1 MTPTP
6 RSIAMIHT
14 VAGLI
19 PTFDAL
25 LKAELPAWQG
35 FNMVDESLL
44 RATIRDG
51 HPSPL
56 TARRLAALIASATD
70 AGAEAVVVTC
80 SSLGPAV
87 DACRPFCPVPLF
99 RIDEGMAIAAVQSA
113 VRNLGRIGVLAT
125 LPSTLAP
132 TGALIRATAAR
143 LGLDCTV
150 TDRLAEGAFHKLASG
165 DTATHDA
172 MVAAQIRTLAAVSDT
187 VILAQASMARALAT
201 VAHDLGGT
209 PVLTSPELG
218 IRHIRDHL
226 AAS

>member
-51 HPSPL
+51 RPSPL

-113 VRNLGRIGVLAT
+113 RSIGVLAT